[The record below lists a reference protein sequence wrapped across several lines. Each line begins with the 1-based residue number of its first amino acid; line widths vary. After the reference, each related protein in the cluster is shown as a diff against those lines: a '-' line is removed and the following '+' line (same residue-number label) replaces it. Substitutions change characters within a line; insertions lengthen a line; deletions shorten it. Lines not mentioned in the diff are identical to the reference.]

1 MKEKVIDK
9 SSRRRFLSLG
19 LLSGAGL
26 LTQKVEAM
34 TSLPEEEETIS
45 MLTSDGK
52 LVQVSKK
59 ALEQIKGVEKD
70 KTRNEDILKW
80 TDTQYKPKQ

>member
-1 MKEKVIDK
+1 MKQKSIDTG
-9 SSRRRFLSLG
+9 SRRRFLSLG
-19 LLSGAGL
+19 LLGGAGL

-34 TSLPEEEETIS
+34 TSLPEDEETIS